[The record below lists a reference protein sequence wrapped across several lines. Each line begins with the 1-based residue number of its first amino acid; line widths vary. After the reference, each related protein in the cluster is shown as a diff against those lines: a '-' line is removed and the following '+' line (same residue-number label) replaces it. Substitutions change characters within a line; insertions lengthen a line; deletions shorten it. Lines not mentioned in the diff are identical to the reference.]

1 MLNDVDFFQQDFSN
15 LLYLEKFSFNILWFS
30 FDTELRR
37 RWSHSGIGTKR
48 LFWPVTVSTASI
60 SRISRIIVTGQ
71 NKCEATPQFIASS
84 ASWYFHYYS
93 YQAIVNVLL
102 WCSQSWIVMTDITF
116 TLRTFAQMIMS
127 VKKVSVAFRS
137 VNFFHKFWYAGP

>member
-1 MLNDVDFFQQDFSN
+1 MMWIFSNKRTQDVSN
-15 LLYLEKFSFNILWFS
+15 LLYLEKFSFLWFS

-71 NKCEATPQFIASS
+71 NKFAASPKFIASS

-102 WCSQSWIVMTDITF
+102 WCSQSWIIHLIGHSYDGH
-116 TLRTFAQMIMS
+116 
-127 VKKVSVAFRS
+127 
-137 VNFFHKFWYAGP
+137 NFHAEDLCANDYVREKNYPWH